1 MIPTAGEL
9 HQLKLAHNI
18 FQDFF
23 DRSMIHYISVDAK
36 ITFQEK
42 GPFIGKQILIIF
54 VTQKVTEMPLKQPL
68 FF

>member
-1 MIPTAGEL
+1 
-9 HQLKLAHNI
+9 
-18 FQDFF
+18 
-23 DRSMIHYISVDAK
+23 MIHYISVDAK